1 MPEAREE
8 DEREPIPIPLKALTP
23 AIPSDERELQE
34 LAEDLRVMGC
44 AGLLSKPWNLKAED
58 TLREFKFERGN
69 QWLGTKRR
77 DPENW
82 TPDTW
87 NRVYGFPRGISEGW
101 AGRRDGLF
109 VGKFRG
115 DADPKDGFHPGNC
128 RNLRERR
135 VLEFLL
141 PILNPDKPKRI
152 SLTMANTLFG
162 AMSGVR
168 PVNWGLIIQEIVGRA
183 LPHIGRKPSFLSP
196 FILHLYQHYDCIL
209 AEEEDLLTIAADEVT
224 YKLLPEAG
232 DVETETSS
240 DPILPEAPPSSPG
253 SPPPAV
259 SRPLSPPPPH
269 HHPEAGP
276 SRETTWRNVDLS
288 AWDFPENPFKRMQ
301 EGMEE
306 LQTQYFRLEH
316 IVRGANHALD
326 DCGPGNILRELAKRA
341 DRKELEQA
349 RTENAHLAAQVA
361 AMTQELS
368 QKSEEIRKYHA
379 EQAVLFSRIRE
390 LVGHPAEI
398 VNKAHLYDRMMESA
412 EPASARQILPILVK
426 YSRTMKDLLA
436 DIQKVVPPSGTPR
449 RVLYPGPPGSPTGTL
464 YEVVGEV
471 ALVQNPPPSAGP
483 SQQGGGSRPASS
495 GRAPEPTRSP
505 QVRRKSTGSVR
516 SGRGQSPV
524 PRNSD
529 RSRTPDRVRTPI
541 RHQTSDRETTPGR
554 GKAPMT
560 FTSPSSPPDCQMASP
575 LPPPP
580 SRAASSRDPRTASG
594 GRNPELA
601 TGSDPSPVRSIRMGT
616 VSGTPG
622 TVSGTPGTG
631 TPRTERTADSD
642 DEVAPSPNM
651 RRMLTRL
658 QKASPGGGS
667 SVISGIGSHQKKK
680 PRSS

>member
-44 AGLLSKPWNLKAED
+44 VGLLSKPWNLKAED

-77 DPENW
+77 DTESW

-128 RNLRERR
+128 RNMRERR

-141 PILNPDKPKRI
+141 PILNPDKPKHI

-162 AMSGVR
+162 AMSRVR

-259 SRPLSPPPPH
+259 LRPLSPPPPH

-349 RTENAHLAAQVA
+349 KTENAHLAAQVA

-398 VNKAHLYDRMMESA
+398 VNKAHLYDRMMESGK
-412 EPASARQILPILVK
+412 PASARQVLPILVK
-426 YSRTMKDLLA
+426 YSRMMKDLLA
-436 DIQKVVPPSGTPR
+436 EIQKVVPPGGTPR

-471 ALVQNPPPSAGP
+471 ALVQNPPTTAGT
-483 SQQGGGSRPASS
+483 SQQGGGSRPVSS
-495 GRAPEPTRSP
+495 GRAPERTHSP

-516 SGRGQSPV
+516 SRRGQSPV
-524 PRNSD
+524 PRNPD
-529 RSRTPDRVRTPI
+529 RSRTPDRARTPI
-541 RHQTSDRETTPGR
+541 RHLISDEEATPSR
-554 GKAPMT
+554 GKTHMT
-560 FTSPSSPPDCQMASP
+560 LASPSSPLEGQLASTF
-575 LPPPP
+575 PPPP
-580 SRAASSRDPRTASG
+580 S
-594 GRNPELA
+594 
-601 TGSDPSPVRSIRMGT
+601 
-616 VSGTPG
+616 
-622 TVSGTPGTG
+622 
-631 TPRTERTADSD
+631 
-642 DEVAPSPNM
+642 
-651 RRMLTRL
+651 
-658 QKASPGGGS
+658 
-667 SVISGIGSHQKKK
+667 
-680 PRSS
+680 